1 MQIQQTNI
9 LKKNRISREKTFIN
23 ILRLITFGCIG
34 LGWAFACIGLG
45 LELACIELGLELACV
60 GLG

>member
-9 LKKNRISREKTFIN
+9 LKKIEYQGKKTFIN
-23 ILRLITFGCIG
+23 ILRLITFGWIG

-45 LELACIELGLELACV
+45 LGLASIELGLELACV